1 MVVAWA
7 AFGHPARDEMVV
19 PTENIHDNSEKLPK
33 LFNIIKPGE
42 CVMDFGFVFMGSCQ
56 VTPQVKHA
64 EDRGY
69 SHGWLYDTQMLG
81 SEVYASLAL
90 CAAGTNKIIL
100 GPGVTNPK
108 SRIAP
113 LTACGMATINQIAP
127 GRAVLGIGT
136 GNTTRRTLGMPAAKL
151 EELREHIEVCQ
162 GLFKDEVTDYSE
174 GSRHRKIKFLNPD
187 MGYINI
193 KDHIPIYI
201 AASGP
206 KVAQMAGEIA
216 DGVILF
222 GAVHPS
228 IVKWMVDNVK
238 EGARRAGR
246 DPESIYILSMTAFY
260 LTQHAKDIE
269 THAVR
274 EAVGPMV
281 ASSSN
286 IFALSTHHDPDLLPA
301 DLRDE
306 IMAFNNVYKD
316 PESPIETRHLKLYSG
331 YLQKLRPEHEALMT
345 EKIMRATTL
354 VGTKE
359 EIIESIR
366 QMQAAGVHQVAVQP
380 ILDADATIDQFANE
394 IMPAF
399 R

>member
-1 MVVAWA
+1 
-7 AFGHPARDEMVV
+7 
-19 PTENIHDNSEKLPK
+19 
-33 LFNIIKPGE
+33 
-42 CVMDFGFVFMGSCQ
+42 MDFGFVFMGS
-56 VTPQVKHA
+56 VHAAKQVKHA

-69 SHGWLYDTQMLG
+69 SHAWLYDSQMLA

-90 CAAGTNKIIL
+90 CAAATDKIKL

-113 LTACGMATINQIAP
+113 LTACGMASINELAP
-127 GRAVLGIGT
+127 GRAILGIGT
-136 GNTTRRTLGMPAAKL
+136 GNTTRRTMGMPAARL
-151 EELREHIEVCQ
+151 DELRDHIRVCQ
-162 GLFKDEVTDYSE
+162 GLFKGELTDYSE
-174 GSRHRKIKFLNPD
+174 GDRLRKIKFLNPD

-193 KDHIPIYI
+193 KDPIPVYVS
-201 AASGP
+201 ASGP

-228 IVKWMVDNVK
+228 IVKWMVDSVK

-246 DPESIYILSMTAFY
+246 DPNKVYVLSMTAFY
-260 LTQHAKDIE
+260 LTKHEKDIVSRE
-269 THAVR
+269 VR

-286 IFALSTHHDPDLLPA
+286 IFALSTHKNPEVLPA
-301 DLRDE
+301 DFRQEL
-306 IMAFNNVYKD
+306 MAFTNVYKEPD
-316 PESPIETRHLKLYSG
+316 APVETRHIKLYSG

-345 EKIMRATTL
+345 DKIMRATTL
-354 VGTKE
+354 VGTKDQV
-359 EIIESIR
+359 IDSIR
-366 QMQAAGVHQVAVQP
+366 QMHAAGVHQVAVQP
-380 ILDADATIDQFANE
+380 ILDTTATIDQFANE